1 MKVTLLYRVRGYHI
15 ELSIYSIKFRGDYR
29 SKMKNTQWGY
39 WWSYSRMV
47 RGWCILLLKIGI
59 AFSFCTSGSGF
70 ICILDQAYGSLLYQ
84 DQPTWYFCLSRWS
97 LCQHPGSSPDRAHI
111 PCTMGESLLQQPR
124 FNFCHGFVFP
134 VLCSLYH
141 VLLDFVFLTT
151 LDYLLLPDQ
160 FHLSLISLTCV

>member
-1 MKVTLLYRVRGYHI
+1 MKVTILYRVRGYHI

-97 LCQHPGSSPDRAHI
+97 LCQHLVAHLIEHISHVQWESPYCSSPGSISV
-111 PCTMGESLLQQPR
+111 M
-124 FNFCHGFVFP
+124 
-134 VLCSLYH
+134 VLCFLFCAPCIMCYSTLSFSP
-141 VLLDFVFLTT
+141 LLIICS
-151 LDYLLLPDQ
+151 
-160 FHLSLISLTCV
+160 SLISFTCHSLV